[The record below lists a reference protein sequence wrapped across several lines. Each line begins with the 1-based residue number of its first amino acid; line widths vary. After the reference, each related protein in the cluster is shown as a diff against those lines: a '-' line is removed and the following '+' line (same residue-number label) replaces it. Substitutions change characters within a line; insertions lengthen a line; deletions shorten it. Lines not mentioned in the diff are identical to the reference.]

1 MAKRGPGK
9 LSKAHK
15 DALASGRSEAVA
27 VKAYLE
33 ALDRNKP
40 RRGRPR
46 TVASVQGQ
54 LDKVRKALIDA
65 APLERLQ
72 LTQQRMDLE
81 RDLKAMQSTQDL
93 AALEKAFVRVA
104 KAYSERKGISVAAW
118 RELGVSAA
126 VLRPDVA
133 IVTARAFSFS
143 TSPLM
148 MSPSFV

>member
-9 LSKAHK
+9 LTAAHK
-15 DALASGRSEAVA
+15 DALASGRSEAAA

-46 TVASVQGQ
+46 TVASIKAQ

-81 RDLKAMQSTQDL
+81 RELKAMQATSDL
-93 AALEKAFVRVA
+93 AALEKAFVAVA
-104 KAYSERKGISVAAW
+104 KAYSARKGISVAAW
-118 RELGVSAA
+118 RELGVSTA
-126 VLRPDVA
+126 VLKKA
-133 IVTARAFSFS
+133 GIQ
-143 TSPLM
+143 
-148 MSPSFV
+148 